1 MSDDNSSSGSSIIS
15 EPMSDD
21 GGESSSFESLSSG
34 DSSSSS
40 NSSRSSNNSR
50 RGGRKN
56 KHKATARDDDDD
68 ESMSLDDVEVE
79 SSDDV
84 SVSSGMSEDSGSSSN
99 HSISVGTNSRDGDQS
114 LHSHSSNE
122 GSNSSVVDGQQEKK
136 AAVTTNTKGSDLPE
150 EISVGSKASSKIEE
164 DDDDNSISSHIASHS
179 SSAEESD
186 SVHSHTSNEGSEAS
200 VISEQEKE
208 AAVTTKAE
216 DKDQPEE
223 SSSLGSKESSK
234 IEEDDDNSISSHVAI
249 ESSSEESDSS
259 HSEYSESEDGGS
271 KSLEDSR
278 AEVKQGDTFA
288 DDQID
293 DDGKASEKGDGVEP
307 LVEED
312 NNDTDSGHKGEVQ
325 SSSSDGSSKSDSQS
339 NHSSQQNDDSE
350 STEDGHD
357 NGKVEDGESNKGD
370 DPVAGDGLSDAHPQS
385 KADETKV
392 AAETSLHSETSYDAE
407 SSQEKHAETFSSS
420 LDGGSAFTPLTSI
433 DGSSA
438 APLNRDESNTNPERS
453 PPPPPPV
460 KRAPP
465 LPPQRL
471 IQEGGR
477 RSSLPPPPV
486 KRAPPLPPRRLTLEG
501 AQKPSTDNAAYG
513 YVCERRG
520 SEVINKLALEGLDDG
535 EDSLEGNAPAIKC
548 PVLAAETSKPTEEK
562 PVNEIDI
569 TDTSN
574 LTPLEKLKLAAKY
587 GSEKSVSKVQF
598 VSLLES
604 SIRDLETMDLDAE
617 GKKAKDAKRSTI
629 ANAPRTPDT
638 YGSRPSRTESRRSRN
653 SRRSRDSR
661 RSDRS
666 KKHHHRSLSSLESG
680 KSETQKEWESY
691 LNRNGASNGAI
702 VPQAVKD
709 VLACVKK
716 SDPLPRESVV
726 SNVVRELV
734 AMRISHEE
742 TEGCIA
748 ILGENGG
755 EGGTGK
761 STIAAL
767 VCNRG
772 DIRTRYHG
780 ISWICMGSDNLD
792 FERYSKNLSDICR
805 QIGVKPH
812 HLRLSPFVRSP
823 GEDPAVANLRMKAH
837 MEEARYH
844 MGKLLTSVQRKRWK
858 SSHKILLVVLDDVK
872 DESEIGWFQFRYG
885 GEGDKINDIVVTSR
899 SSQINGAV
907 VVTVP
912 PLSLRESIRLF
923 LTESD
928 LRPNHRIANTSI
940 LADFLKACHHHP
952 LSIRHAGRWLNLK
965 RATAGGQKGTDEVLA
980 EINEATK
987 ETVRGSSCLDV
998 LYAMMLRS
1006 MSPMVN
1012 GAQTKI
1018 IRLCFAA
1025 FVTVF
1030 CKESYSTP
1038 IPFEVAT
1045 EFFLKVVE
1053 NESAVLSIDDPLFK
1067 SHGRRASMLVPQILG
1082 ALGVF
1087 SITKHSTTADSEK
1100 KESSIKI
1107 DSEVIHGFCKQ
1118 IFNDIEMQQLV
1129 RHSEQRWNEAYVQ
1142 SYLQAKSNFFWDNLQ
1157 PDKSRKYALEK
1168 APTHMIQAAM
1178 YNDVESLL
1186 RNESFIRGRFWYQG
1200 WTEGTRA
1207 HVNDIERFWE
1217 MVKYERDESDVITT
1231 FEQLESVLMEEVA
1244 REVGGPNGRCTTLE
1258 AGRCL
1263 HEISLSLAKIGLFAN
1278 ATKFCNTCIKLV
1290 ESNLGPSEL
1299 VAALLYNS
1307 SIIHVEANQFGIA
1320 EERIAECMKIRVK
1333 TSGQENILYV
1343 RSLCLMGDILST
1355 MSDYAAAQ
1363 TCFDKAIGILKIIPP
1378 RYHLDFGIVLY
1389 KLGRNQHRR
1398 GGYLDDA
1405 LQCYEEAHEF
1415 EKVELG
1421 DSHSFIAS
1429 LLTKKGE
1436 VLLQSDDVDQA
1447 IQNFKDAL
1455 QVLNDGLKIAD
1466 DDSSPFL
1473 RSKILILEGFLLSVG
1488 AESKKCIVKYK
1499 QGLKLLQRFAPNKK
1513 IKMAQLTYLVGSEYE
1528 KQSDYKAADKLY
1540 QDSINLVKEVLGT
1553 THLDI
1558 AETLVNQSGVKSA
1571 LGENALATTCLNDA
1585 IDIQRKRLGNCE
1597 EVAITLTILGAHL
1610 KGIEDYDK
1618 AEQAY
1623 NEAVQILRSLN
1634 NDLDLSLVD
1643 ALLGMAGLLNETAE
1657 YVQAMECYVEC
1668 LEIQKSV
1675 YGKSHDDI
1683 ASTLYAMG
1691 LTKINQKLYSRAL
1704 TFFQKAL
1711 DIRVG
1716 IYGEADPSV
1725 RDTYSIMG
1733 FTEAASGDLDGA
1745 LRKLGDAL
1753 RVSQLLGDRLKEA
1766 ETLSN
1771 IGNAHREKEEWE
1783 LALEHYDDC
1792 MSIRIAELGRDHESV
1807 ADALMAIGNVK
1818 SDMSKQEDAVKS
1830 YKDGES
1836 DLPPICLFNFVLLS
1850 LTPLFV
1856 TALQIL
1862 LRVVPG
1868 NNKRIAST
1876 IQKIGM
1882 IQFRAG
1888 NLEGA
1893 SLHLQKAV
1901 EIYRKDGEELIESD
1915 IISCLFVIGNIHNV
1929 LNQKDKAIGVWAEAL
1944 ESSNEL
1950 GSKGHGEIHRTLGS
1964 LLSAGA

>member
-1 MSDDNSSSGSSIIS
+1 MSDDNSSSSGSSIIS

-21 GGESSSFESLSSG
+21 GSESSSLESLSSG

-40 NSSRSSNNSR
+40 NSSSRSSNNSSR
-50 RGGRKN
+50 GRKN

-68 ESMSLDDVEVE
+68 ESMSLGDVEVE

-84 SVSSGMSEDSGSSSN
+84 SVSSGMSEESGSSSN

-122 GSNSSVVDGQQEKK
+122 GSNSSVIDGQQEKE
-136 AAVTTNTKGSDLPE
+136 AAVTTNKKGSLPE
-150 EISVGSKASSKIEE
+150 EISVGSKASSKIEG
-164 DDDDNSISSHIASHS
+164 DDDDNSISSHIASHG

-186 SVHSHTSNEGSEAS
+186 SVHSHTSNEGSKAS
-200 VISEQEKE
+200 VISEPEKE
-208 AAVTTKAE
+208 ESAVAVATKAE

-234 IEEDDDNSISSHVAI
+234 IEGDDDDNSISSHVAS
-249 ESSSEESDSS
+249 ESSSEESDSG

-271 KSLEDSR
+271 KSSEDSR
-278 AEVKQGDTFA
+278 EEVKQGDTPS

-293 DDGKASEKGDGVEP
+293 DDGKASEKGDGEP

-312 NNDTDSGHKGEVQ
+312 NNDTGSGHKAEVQ
-325 SSSSDGSSKSDSQS
+325 SSSSDGSSKSDGQS

-350 STEDGHD
+350 STKDGHD
-357 NGKVEDGESNKGD
+357 NDEVEDGESNKGD
-370 DPVAGDGLSDAHPQS
+370 DPVAGDGLSDAHPQN
-385 KADETKV
+385 KADERKV
-392 AAETSLHSETSYDAE
+392 AAENSLHSETSYDAE

-420 LDGGSAFTPLTSI
+420 LGGGSAFTPLTSI

-438 APLNRDESNTNPERS
+438 APLNRDESNKNPERS

-471 IQEGGR
+471 IQEGER
-477 RSSLPPPPV
+477 RSPPPPPPV

-501 AQKPSTDNAAYG
+501 VQKPATDNAAYG

-520 SEVINKLALEGLDDG
+520 SEVINKLALEGLDDV
-535 EDSLEGNAPAIKC
+535 EDSLEGNAPALKS
-548 PVLAAETSKPTEEK
+548 PVPVAGTAAETSKSTEEK

-569 TDTSN
+569 TNTSN

-617 GKKAKDAKRSTI
+617 GKKAKDAKRSAI

-742 TEGCIA
+742 TEGCVA
-748 ILGENGG
+748 ILGEKGG

-1030 CKESYSTP
+1030 CRQSYSTP

-1307 SIIHVEANQFGIA
+1307 SIIHVEANQFEIA

-1610 KGIEDYDK
+1610 KGIGDYDK

-1657 YVQAMECYVEC
+1657 YAQAMEYYVEC

-1733 FTEAASGDLDGA
+1733 FTEAASGDLDSA

-1830 YKDGES
+1830 YKD
-1836 DLPPICLFNFVLLS
+1836 
-1850 LTPLFV
+1850 
-1856 TALQIL
+1856 ALQIL
-1862 LRVVPG
+1862 LIVVPG

-1901 EIYRKDGEELIESD
+1901 EIYRRDGEELIESD

>member
-1 MSDDNSSSGSSIIS
+1 MSDDSSSGGSSIVS

-21 GGESSSFESLSSG
+21 DDGSESSSSVESLSSG
-34 DSSSSS
+34 DSTSSSEHS
-40 NSSRSSNNSR
+40 NAER
-50 RGGRKN
+50 
-56 KHKATARDDDDD
+56 ATDDDDD
-68 ESMSLDDVEVE
+68 ESMSLGDAEVE
-79 SSDDV
+79 SSDDG
-84 SVSSGMSEDSGSSSN
+84 SVSSGMSEEERSHSSSN
-99 HSISVGTNSRDGDQS
+99 ASRSAETNSRGGGEQS
-114 LHSHSSNE
+114 QHSHSTSSNE
-122 GSNSSVVDGQQEKK
+122 GSNASMSDDEPETEELAVKTTAAEEASTGGEGDDNKMLEDICDDVVEEGGSQDEIVQKRSESSHNSSQQHSTVSSATTGGHENVEDG
-136 AAVTTNTKGSDLPE
+136 TND
-150 EISVGSKASSKIEE
+150 EE
-164 DDDDNSISSHIASHS
+164 DISYTIGAEMGLHS
-179 SSAEESD
+179 RHSVEKSDISDTIGRESD
-186 SVHSHTSNEGSEAS
+186 G
-200 VISEQEKE
+200 
-208 AAVTTKAE
+208 
-216 DKDQPEE
+216 
-223 SSSLGSKESSK
+223 
-234 IEEDDDNSISSHVAI
+234 
-249 ESSSEESDSS
+249 SSSEESDSG
-259 HSEYSESEDGGS
+259 HSEYSESQDEGLTS
-271 KSLEDSR
+271 SEESHEK
-278 AEVKQGDTFA
+278 VKQGGNPSDEP
-288 DDQID
+288 
-293 DDGKASEKGDGVEP
+293 KASDRGDEKS
-307 LVEED
+307 LVEND
-312 NNDTDSGHKGEVQ
+312 NSATGSGNKVDGITDDVSSGH
-325 SSSSDGSSKSDSQS
+325 SSKSYGESK
-339 NHSSQQNDDSE
+339 HSSGQNDAGTCEEKSELTKDGNDSDE
-350 STEDGHD
+350 V
-357 NGKVEDGESNKGD
+357 KDGESNKED
-370 DPVAGDGLSDAHPQS
+370 DPVAGDGLEDSHSQN
-385 KADETKV
+385 KADEANV
-392 AAETSLHSETSYDAE
+392 AAENSLRSEISDDAV
-407 SSQEKHAETFSSS
+407 SSREKHVETVSSS
-420 LDGGSAFTPLTSI
+420 LGGGSAVTSLSSI
-433 DGSSA
+433 DGSSD
-438 APLNRDESNTNPERS
+438 APLNRDDDQSNAKPKIAERS
-453 PPPPPPV
+453 LPPPPPV
-460 KRAPP
+460 KRT
-465 LPPQRL
+465 
-471 IQEGGR
+471 
-477 RSSLPPPPV
+477 
-486 KRAPPLPPRRLTLEG
+486 PPLPPRRLTQENL
-501 AQKPSTDNAAYG
+501 QKKANDNSAFT
-513 YVCERRG
+513 R
-520 SEVINKLALEGLDDG
+520 ALEKMDDG
-535 EDSLEGNAPAIKC
+535 KDTPQDKVSDLKSPI
-548 PVLAAETSKPTEEK
+548 PVAETSKPAEAN
-562 PVNEIDI
+562 PDDGIVIG
-569 TDTSN
+569 DTSN
-574 LTPLEKLKLAAKY
+574 LTPMEKLKLAAKY
-587 GSEKSVSKVQF
+587 GNEKNVNKVQF
-598 VSLLES
+598 MNLLES
-604 SIRDLETMDLDAE
+604 SIRDLETMELDSE
-617 GKKAKDAKRSTI
+617 GKQVKDTKRSVV
-629 ANAPRTPDT
+629 ANMPRTPDT
-638 YGSRPSRTESRRSRN
+638 YGSKPSRTDSKRSRN
-653 SRRSRDSR
+653 SRSSRRSHNSR

-666 KKHHHRSLSSLESG
+666 RNHQHRSQNRSTSSLLEG

-691 LNRNGASNGAI
+691 LSRNSASNGAV
-702 VPQAVKD
+702 VPQAAKD

-742 TEGCIA
+742 NEGCVA
-748 ILGENGG
+748 ILGENGV
-755 EGGTGK
+755 GGTGK
-761 STIAAL
+761 STVAAL

-772 DIRTRYHG
+772 DIRTRYCG
-780 ISWICMGSDNLD
+780 ISWVSMRSAHLD

-823 GEDPAVANLRMKAH
+823 GEDPVVANLRMKAH
-837 MEEARYH
+837 MEEARFH

-858 SSHKILLVVLDDVK
+858 NSHKILLVVLDDVK
-872 DESEIGWFQFRYG
+872 DESEIGWFQFRHG

-899 SSQINGAV
+899 ATQINGAV

-912 PLSLRESIRLF
+912 PLNMKESTRLF
-923 LTESD
+923 LTEAD
-928 LRPNHRIANTSI
+928 LPLNHRIANTTI
-940 LADFLKACHHHP
+940 LKDFLKACHHHP
-952 LSIRHAGRWLNLK
+952 LAIRHAGRWLNLK

-980 EINEATK
+980 EITESTK
-987 ETVRGSSCLDV
+987 MSGGSCLDV
-998 LYAMMLRS
+998 LYAMMHRS
-1006 MSPMVN
+1006 MSPLVN
-1012 GAQTKI
+1012 GAETKI

-1030 CKESYSTP
+1030 CDESYSAP

-1053 NESAVLSIDDPLFK
+1053 NESAALSNEDPLFK

-1087 SITKHSTTADSEK
+1087 SITKHSTTAESEK

-1107 DSEVIHGFCKQ
+1107 ESEVTHSFCKQ
-1118 IFNDIEMQQLV
+1118 IFDDIEMQHLV

-1142 SYLQAKSNFFWDNLQ
+1142 SYLHAKTNFFWDNLQ

-1168 APTHMIQAAM
+1168 APAHMIQAAM
-1178 YNDVESLL
+1178 FNDVELLL

-1207 HVNDIERFWE
+1207 HVDDIERFWD

-1244 REVGGPNGRCTTLE
+1244 REAGGPNGRCTTLE

-1263 HEISLSLAKIGLFAN
+1263 HEISLSLAKLGLFN
-1278 ATKFCNTCIKLV
+1278 FATKFCNTCIKLV

-1307 SIIHVEANQFGIA
+1307 SLIHAEANEFGVA
-1320 EERIAECMKIRVK
+1320 EEKISECMKIRVK

-1355 MSDYAAAQ
+1355 MSDYVTAQ

-1436 VLLQSDDVDQA
+1436 VLLQSDDVDLA
-1447 IQNFKDAL
+1447 IQNFEDAL
-1455 QVLNDGLKIAD
+1455 QVLNDALKIAD

-1473 RSKILILEGFLLSVG
+1473 RSKILILEGFLLSVS
-1488 AESKKCIVKYK
+1488 AESKKCIVKFK
-1499 QGLKLLQRFAPNKK
+1499 QGLKLLQRFSPNKK
-1513 IKMAQLTYLVGSEYE
+1513 LKMAQLTYLVGSEYE
-1528 KQSDYKAADKLY
+1528 KQGDYKAADKLY
-1540 QDSINLVKEVLGT
+1540 QDSITLVKEVLGP

-1571 LGENALATTCLNDA
+1571 LGESNLATACLNDA
-1585 IDIQRKRLGNCE
+1585 IDIQRTRLGTCE

-1610 KGIEDYDK
+1610 TEIGNYEK

-1643 ALLGMAGLLNETAE
+1643 ALLGMAGLLNETAD

-1716 IYGEADPSV
+1716 IHGEADPSV

-1771 IGNAHREKEEWE
+1771 IGNVHREKEEWE
-1783 LALEHYDDC
+1783 LALEHYDNC

-1807 ADALMAIGNVK
+1807 AEALMAIGNVK

-1836 DLPPICLFNFVLLS
+1836 KLPSICHFNRFYLLTLFS
-1850 LTPLFV
+1850 LK
-1856 TALQIL
+1856 ALQIL
-1862 LRVVPG
+1862 LRVVPE

-1893 SLHLQKAV
+1893 TLHLQKAV
-1901 EIYRKDGEELIESD
+1901 EIYQKDGKDVIESD
-1915 IISCLFVIGNIHNV
+1915 IVSCLFVIGNIHNV
-1929 LNQKDKAIGVWAEAL
+1929 LNQKDEAKDVWAGAL
-1944 ESSNEL
+1944 EASNGL
-1950 GSKGHGEIHRTLGS
+1950 GSKRNDEVHRTLCS